1 MQPNGCLGL
10 SMADE
15 DLSVDDRHVIPAAE
29 LEWRFSTSGGPG
41 GQHANR
47 SNTRAELR
55 FDLGSS
61 LVFTAEEQSQMLG
74 EVRNTD
80 GVINV
85 VVDESRSQFRN
96 RQIARRRLIELL
108 QKSLIRPTPRR
119 ATKPS
124 RRQRQARL
132 TAKKHRAEVKKNRRT
147 PEN

>member
-1 MQPNGCLGL
+1 
-10 SMADE
+10 
-15 DLSVDDRHVIPAAE
+15 
-29 LEWRFSTSGGPG
+29 
-41 GQHANR
+41 
-47 SNTRAELR
+47 
-55 FDLGSS
+55 
-61 LVFTAEEQSQMLG
+61 MLG